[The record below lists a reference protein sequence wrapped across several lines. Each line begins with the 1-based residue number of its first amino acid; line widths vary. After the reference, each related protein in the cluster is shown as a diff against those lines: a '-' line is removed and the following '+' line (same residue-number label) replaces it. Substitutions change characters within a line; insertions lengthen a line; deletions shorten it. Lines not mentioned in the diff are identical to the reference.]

1 MLKIE
6 LELTDSDEDMLKL
19 MLDREFQRLS
29 GPDRDDQDTLAT
41 IVLCHKI
48 CLACSD
54 ADDIR
59 IAEMS

>member
-6 LELTDSDEDMLKL
+6 LELTESDEDMLKSL
-19 MLDREFQRLS
+19 LDREFQRLS
-29 GPDRDDQDTLAT
+29 GPDRDKPDTLAT

-54 ADDIR
+54 AQDMQA
-59 IAEMS
+59 AEMN